1 MSQDNVVVGV
11 DGGAGALRAVRWAA
25 RECAADAE
33 TLVLVHAL
41 GYRAGTEPR
50 DTEEVLSA
58 AVTAART
65 SAAGVKIRR
74 RPERGNPVA
83 VLAAAGDSARLIV
96 LGSNGATDVAASML
110 GSVGHRVAAHARCPV
125 VIVPLSAEPA
135 CDRGAVVVGLAPGR
149 AGRAALRFALAHAA
163 RRGDPVEGVWAMQ
176 NADGARST
184 ASRAVLPPELR
195 SILAEQPQVPFR
207 LRRIDA
213 DPAAALTTTGSDAA
227 LLVLGCHHSDE
238 PWSTRLGPVPTAL
251 LSRAALPVVLV
262 GCAAR

>member
-1 MSQDNVVVGV
+1 
-11 DGGAGALRAVRWAA
+11 
-25 RECAADAE
+25 
-33 TLVLVHAL
+33 
-41 GYRAGTEPR
+41 
-50 DTEEVLSA
+50 
-58 AVTAART
+58 
-65 SAAGVKIRR
+65 
-74 RPERGNPVA
+74 
-83 VLAAAGDSARLIV
+83 
-96 LGSNGATDVAASML
+96 
-110 GSVGHRVAAHARCPV
+110 
-125 VIVPLSAEPA
+125 
-135 CDRGAVVVGLAPGR
+135 
-149 AGRAALRFALAHAA
+149 
-163 RRGDPVEGVWAMQ
+163 MQ